1 MLEMAY
7 FVFEIVGV
15 HDADALAGVGELTY
29 VTTEEDWLAGLDRL
43 QSRGVKIKPSN

>member
-15 HDADALAGVGELTY
+15 HDTDALAGVGELTNI
-29 VTTEEDWLAGLDRL
+29 TTEEDWLAGLDRL
-43 QSRGVKIKPSN
+43 QMRGVKITN

>member
-15 HDADALAGVGELTY
+15 HDTDALAGVGELTNI
-29 VTTEEDWLAGLDRL
+29 TTKEDWLAGLDRL
-43 QSRGVKIKPSN
+43 QMRGSKSQTK